1 MLYSVQN
8 AFMNIGFG
16 VIMRL
21 TSPSEPK
28 LFIGSGSIKEL
39 YSYIKSNNS
48 NKLLIVTTADLVQ
61 LKLLESTY
69 STLDQLGIKYVVF
82 DKVKPNPSVS
92 SVKEAISVYHANGCD
107 AILAFGGG
115 SVMDAAKTAALQI
128 GNGTAVE
135 KLTGFFRSLY
145 GLLGGGRKA
154 VPFYSVPTT
163 AGTGSEATSV
173 AVLSDDAT
181 NQKLFVADHKTI
193 SLATALDPDPM
204 LGLPPSITAD
214 TGMDA
219 LSHAVEAYISKVCTT
234 KDMDLAANAVRL
246 IFANLS
252 KTYEDGNNNMA
263 ARENMAL
270 ASYQAGVAF
279 NRLGVGFTHAIS
291 HQLTAFY
298 ETPHGRANA
307 IVLPHVLQASL
318 EHIVPRLAELGKKAG
333 LGEDKSS
340 DLDMATGF
348 IAGVTSLA
356 RSLDIPTGL
365 SELREQDFPK
375 IISNARKEAIKNYP
389 SPRFLSADEIS
400 AILSKIKTAA

>member
-1 MLYSVQN
+1 MLHSVQN
-8 AFMNIGFG
+8 AFMSIAFG

-28 LFIGSGSIKEL
+28 LFIGSGSIKKL

-61 LKLLESTY
+61 LNLLESTY

-92 SVKEAISVYHANGCD
+92 SVKEAISVYHVNGCD
-107 AILAFGGG
+107 AVLAFGGG

-193 SLATALDPDPM
+193 PLATALDPEPM

-219 LSHAVEAYISKVCTT
+219 LSHAVEAYISKVHTA

-252 KTYEDGNNNMA
+252 KAYEDGTNIE

-298 ETPHGRANA
+298 DTPHGRANA

-318 EHIVPRLAELGKKAG
+318 EHIVPRLAELGKKVG

-340 DLDMATGF
+340 DLDIATGF
-348 IAGVTSLA
+348 IAAVTSLA
-356 RSLDIPTGL
+356 RSLDIPAGL

-375 IISNARKEAIKNYP
+375 IIDNARKEAIKNYP
-389 SPRFLSADEIS
+389 SPRFLSADEIN
-400 AILSKIKTAA
+400 AILSQIKTAT